1 MVYRVVV
8 AGILLG
14 AGCAEPKLAPVNET
28 REPVVISVSYPAR
41 WLVEQLA
48 PDNAEVHHL
57 APAGEDPTHW
67 SPSGDVVAQLG
78 TASLVV
84 ANGHGYEAWLKTATI
99 PSGALLATAKSV
111 KPIEV
116 GGHTHSHGKGG
127 HHSHG
132 AKDPRT
138 WMDPSSYSAQ
148 ANAVADALGALYP
161 SEAGAINAKQ
171 EGLAAQL
178 ADLDARY
185 AAAFSALS
193 THQFASDR
201 RMYGYLFRRYETPL
215 KVISV
220 GDGTRVKA
228 WADENESAVLIVTA
242 PLSDEVILATGNVQ
256 TVILNPLD
264 QPDKDGYDYLRM
276 ATSNLAVLEGL
287 SRTD

>member
-1 MVYRVVV
+1 M
-8 AGILLG
+8 
-14 AGCAEPKLAPVNET
+14 NET

-48 PDNAEVHHL
+48 PDNGGSSSRAGGRRSHPLESIRGCCC
-57 APAGEDPTHW
+57 PAWH
-67 SPSGDVVAQLG
+67 
-78 TASLVV
+78 ASLVV

-138 WMDPSSYSAQ
+138 WMDPSISAQ

-161 SEAGAINAKQ
+161 SRQ
-171 EGLAAQL
+171 VRS
-178 ADLDARY
+178 ARSKRVWLRSSP
-185 AAAFSALS
+185 AWMQGMPRPFSALS

-201 RMYGYLFRRYETPL
+201 RMYGHLFSPIRDA
-215 KVISV
+215 S
-220 GDGTRVKA
+220 
-228 WADENESAVLIVTA
+228 
-242 PLSDEVILATGNVQ
+242 
-256 TVILNPLD
+256 
-264 QPDKDGYDYLRM
+264 
-276 ATSNLAVLEGL
+276 
-287 SRTD
+287 